1 MFINYFLRAKQ
12 FFFILMVKLYLP
24 KLNYI
29 STTYLL
35 TRPIIAILSP
45 SSVLSQARSITGRYR
60 TIILY
65 KQDILLR
72 DITLLNLTFS
82 DHILTISTAS
92 TSQSHT
98 FTVKYRATV
107 YTITENYIYISIFCT
122 AHTRNITFCWNY
134 FQFQKSVFDR
144 GLSIL

>member
-122 AHTRNITFCWNY
+122 AHTRDITFC
-134 FQFQKSVFDR
+134 
-144 GLSIL
+144 